1 MESPLRVAQ
10 KPRLTFLETQTLLK
24 VVQDCNTLIASL
36 EGLTDG
42 SIWSFTE
49 GLITSILL
57 FSFMKT
63 EKENYGSL
71 GMELRSCDIHTNGI
85 GLRNILL
92 AKLENL

>member
-1 MESPLRVAQ
+1 MESPLRVAW
-10 KPRLTFLETQTLLK
+10 KPRLTFPKTQTLLQ

-63 EKENYGSL
+63 EKENYGL
-71 GMELRSCDIHTNGI
+71 ELRSCDIHTNGI